1 MLRLLAAF
9 GAVVAL
15 LAPAC
20 ARATEPQALIGDRAT
35 FARADVDRLID
46 QILIPW
52 PSRQNRNGTFPDLY
66 NGNDARGRSRGYDEA
81 MMGAVLLR
89 WGTRTQAST
98 LTRSGLAA
106 LERHLDPA
114 HYKTPSVFE
123 AYAMSMA
130 YLDARRSGLLRAHPR
145 LASQWRRWLAD
156 YRPVYMSPSRPFSN
170 QRMIEAAAYRQLLA
184 TGIRSRRAGA
194 VLASRNTA
202 ARDLAD
208 FDAALARTAA
218 NDRRGGVAAFSD
230 PPRNPLAYVPLTAAF
245 LGRYAT
251 TASDG
256 GARARFLEL
265 ARGLLAIT
273 GPDGDVAYAGR
284 SQAESWALSFGA
296 YAALRASHWEPARRQ
311 QFRSLAARY
320 LQRLAAVHMPRGEL
334 WITPLFAATRPGL
347 RTSAG
352 NGALAG
358 VDSYTGAVVYQSLTA
373 LGLQWTRELLDGEI
387 KSSPAAPVGA
397 HVVSTGPSQMVILRR
412 ANVWAAVRPRPSWRA
427 GKVDLRADAGLLRLK
442 IRAGRAWTD
451 LLPLPPRTHGTVTDS
466 LAPRL
471 LAGSRPVIGLG
482 TVTSVTPS
490 RVVMH
495 VRYGSAGSATLSVRL
510 TERGAVVTLA
520 GAPRARYRVGV
531 MGAIETRTTS
541 HRFQPAPVAVRVRA
555 PMYSAETS
563 LRRVDVDAR
572 ASMTGHL
579 RWSITTG

>member
-20 ARATEPQALIGDRAT
+20 ASATGPQASIGDRAT
-35 FARADVDRLID
+35 FAAADVDRLID
-46 QILIPW
+46 QILTPW
-52 PSRQNRNGTFPDLY
+52 PSRQNRNGTFPDRY

-89 WGTRTQAST
+89 WGTRTQARR
-98 LTRSGLAA
+98 LTRSGLSA
-106 LERHLDPA
+106 LERQLDPA

-123 AYAMSMA
+123 AYALSMA
-130 YLDARRSGLLRAHPR
+130 YHDARRTGLLRAHPL
-145 LASQWRRWLAD
+145 LASRWRHWLAQ
-156 YRPVYMSPSRPFSN
+156 YRPVYMSPARPFSN
-170 QRMIEAAAYRQLLA
+170 QRMIEAAAYRLLLA

-194 VLASRNTA
+194 VLASRDRA
-202 ARDLAD
+202 ARDLRD
-208 FDAALARTAA
+208 FDAVLARTAA
-218 NDRRGGVAAFSD
+218 NDRRGGIAAFSD

-251 TASDG
+251 AASDG

-296 YAALRASHWEPARRQ
+296 YAALRASRWDPARRQ

-334 WITPLFAATRPGL
+334 WITPLFASIPPGL
-347 RTSAG
+347 RSSAG

-358 VDSYTGAVVYQSLTA
+358 VDSYTGAVVYESLTA
-373 LGLQWTRELLDGEI
+373 LGLLWTRELLDGELNG
-387 KSSPAAPVGA
+387 SPASPAGGR
-397 HVVSTGPSQMVILRR
+397 VVSTGPSQMVILRR
-412 ANVWAAVRPRPSWRA
+412 ANVWAAVRPRPSWRS
-427 GKVDLRADAGLLRLK
+427 GKVDLRADAGLMRLK
-442 IRAGRAWTD
+442 VRDGGAWTD
-451 LLPLPPRTHGTVTDS
+451 LLPLPPRTHGKLTDS

-471 LAGSRPVIGLG
+471 VAGTRHVAGVG
-482 TVTSVTPS
+482 TIAGVTPS
-490 RVVMH
+490 RVAMH
-495 VRYGSAGSATLSVRL
+495 VRYGSSGSATLSVRL
-510 TERGAVVTLA
+510 TERGAVVTLV
-520 GAPRARYRVGV
+520 GPPRARYRVGV
-531 MGAIETRTTS
+531 MGAIRTRTTS
-541 HRFQPAPVAVRVRA
+541 HRFEPAPVAVRMRTA
-555 PMYSAETS
+555 MHSAEMS
-563 LRRVDVDAR
+563 LRRLDVDLR

-579 RWSITTG
+579 RWSITME